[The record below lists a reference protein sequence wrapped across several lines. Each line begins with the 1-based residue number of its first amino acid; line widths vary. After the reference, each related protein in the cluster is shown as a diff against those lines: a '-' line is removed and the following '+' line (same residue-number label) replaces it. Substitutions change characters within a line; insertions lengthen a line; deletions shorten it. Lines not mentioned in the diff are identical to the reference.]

1 MKLPYHTGKIYES
14 CINFPAHG
22 FEESYDAQILDLRF
36 LAHKFMQTLHEFAYI
51 LNSDISRITLTSDIV
66 SSMKSD
72 ASELDNDVVLQCAK
86 VNQFRVA

>member
-1 MKLPYHTGKIYES
+1 
-14 CINFPAHG
+14 
-22 FEESYDAQILDLRF
+22 
-36 LAHKFMQTLHEFAYI
+36 MQTLHEFAYI

-72 ASELDNDVVLQCAK
+72 ASELDNDVVLQWAK